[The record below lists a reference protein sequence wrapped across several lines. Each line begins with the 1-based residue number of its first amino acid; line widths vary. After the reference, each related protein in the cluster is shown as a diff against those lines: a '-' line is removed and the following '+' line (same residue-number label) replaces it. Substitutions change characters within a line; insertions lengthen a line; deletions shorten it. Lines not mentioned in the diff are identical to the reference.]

1 MVAATAGG
9 GVRCGCG
16 VAIDDAQVEMEK
28 ETVEFGEVAL
38 AGGVVVG
45 VCVRVGRGAAL
56 PLVGSEGGVAER
68 G

>member
-1 MVAATAGG
+1 M
-9 GVRCGCG
+9 R
-16 VAIDDAQVEMEK
+16 VAIDDARVEMEK